1 VTSLTFRPRAA
12 RRLAVSE
19 KPFMTVQDDI
29 RRYIIDE
36 LGWTGDPGE
45 LTDDLDLIEH
55 QVLDSLSVVEFS
67 VLLEQRYG
75 VEVRAS
81 ELVYEHFHSLGAIA
95 AYVATKQRTTSQPAV
110 P

>member
-1 VTSLTFRPRAA
+1 
-12 RRLAVSE
+12 
-19 KPFMTVQDDI
+19 MTVQDDI

-95 AYVATKQRTTSQPAV
+95 AYVAAKQRTDQPAV

>member
-1 VTSLTFRPRAA
+1 
-12 RRLAVSE
+12 
-19 KPFMTVQDDI
+19 MTVQDDI

-36 LGWTGDPGE
+36 LGWTGDPAE
-45 LTDDLDLIEH
+45 LTDDLDLIDN

-75 VEVRAS
+75 VEVKAS

-95 AYVATKQRTTSQPAV
+95 AFVAVKRTSAADHASSQPAV